1 MAMCFRATTVP
12 LKRASLP
19 TQWSPAFI
27 SHVAHNALLYY
38 SRNREISAGHH
49 CVCRTQCSHGRHKQW
64 SPAFISHVA
73 HTHAHECNS
82 KHKHKLTPT
91 PIPPTPLSPALL
103 LPPPLLTAHTQV
115 WAKELAKHQI
125 RVGAIAPGVV
135 HTKILDSVRMTSRKD
150 TNTLCRERERRHTE
164 TDT

>member
-1 MAMCFRATTVP
+1 MSHTVVSWTAQAVVSCIHLARRTHTRTRMQQQTQTQTDTHTYSPHPTVP
-12 LKRASLP
+12 CP
-19 TQWSPAFI
+19 PPA
-27 SHVAHNALLYY
+27 
-38 SRNREISAGHH
+38 
-49 CVCRTQCSHGRHKQW
+49 
-64 SPAFISHVA
+64 
-73 HTHAHECNS
+73 
-82 KHKHKLTPT
+82 
-91 PIPPTPLSPALL
+91 
-103 LPPPLLTAHTQV
+103 PPLLTAHTQV